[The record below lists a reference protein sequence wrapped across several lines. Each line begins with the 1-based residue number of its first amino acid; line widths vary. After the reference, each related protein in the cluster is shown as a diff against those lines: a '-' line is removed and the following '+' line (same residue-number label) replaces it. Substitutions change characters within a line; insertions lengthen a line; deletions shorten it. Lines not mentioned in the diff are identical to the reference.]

1 MRQSHHLPTLS
12 VKKLFL
18 RHFQKIRFHSFV
30 ELDLENRLSTH
41 NMVISLELKAKKIFG
56 EKFKKT
62 PLSALLK

>member
-12 VKKLFL
+12 VKKNIETF
-18 RHFQKIRFHSFV
+18 FTKIRFHSFV

-41 NMVISLELKAKKIFG
+41 NMVLSLELKAKKIFG
-56 EKFKKT
+56 EKFKKP